1 MSNYLKYIIQGIAIL
16 SVQILLVDQISFGE
30 LNAYI
35 NPIILGLFYISLPV
49 GFSTRRMLFVA
60 FLMGGILDAYH
71 DTLGMNISASLSL
84 VFSRPFFL
92 RIIESREG
100 FHTSFSPTVV
110 SLGLPKFMIYAGL
123 LFLIY
128 HLNFFLLESFS
139 TLSFVLLLL
148 KTILSSIV
156 ALVFSVLL
164 QYLTYNKQ

>member
-1 MSNYLKYIIQGIAIL
+1 MSNYLKHIVQGIAIL
-16 SVQILLVDQISFGE
+16 FVQILLVDQISFGQ

-35 NPIILGLFYISLPV
+35 NPIIIGAFYLSLPV

-60 FLMGGILDAYH
+60 LVLGGILDAFH
-71 DTLGMNISASLSL
+71 DTLGMNMSASLSL
-84 VFSRPFFL
+84 AFSRPFFL

-100 FHTSFSPTVV
+100 FHTSFTPTVV
-110 SLGLPKFMIYAGL
+110 SLGLPKFMVYAGL

-128 HLNFFLLESFS
+128 HFNFFLLESFS
-139 TLSFVLLLL
+139 ALSFTSIIL

-156 ALVFSVLL
+156 ALMLSILL